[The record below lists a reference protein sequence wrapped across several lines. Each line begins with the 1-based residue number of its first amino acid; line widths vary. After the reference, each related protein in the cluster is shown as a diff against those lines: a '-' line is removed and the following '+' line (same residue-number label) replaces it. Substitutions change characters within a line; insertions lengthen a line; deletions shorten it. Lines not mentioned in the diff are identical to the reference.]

1 LQSNKQSYPT
11 TRRARIYTH
20 SLSVCLSVCPSLSL
34 TMSTMEAIFTGFI
47 QCINDERWEDLREF
61 ISFPLNLNEGNIVN
75 PDAFA
80 DRIRNTGR
88 IHIIVD
94 AITLNKHT
102 GYMGATSVSELRL
115 KDKDKGGEGQ
125 GQGQGQGVEEKTIMF
140 TEQYIL
146 KIEDGKITKLYTIP
160 DEDDHIRRQLADPT
174 YSPTP
179 DLIAT
184 HTANANRAPDEKKL
198 STRELEDLYR
208 AYIACINAQTT
219 ARDLPRF
226 CHDEVVHNAK
236 RHDLASY
243 RGLMEEAFAAVPDIV
258 FGIATVVAD
267 EDAQRVAARLEFS
280 GTPTG
285 PLAGVKPNGR
295 SVHFSEYVTYS
306 FRDGKIDRVWSIVD
320 WASYR
325 WQLSR
330 Y

>member
-1 LQSNKQSYPT
+1 
-11 TRRARIYTH
+11 
-20 SLSVCLSVCPSLSL
+20 
-34 TMSTMEAIFTGFI
+34 MEAIFTGFI

-61 ISFPLNLNEGNIVN
+61 ISFPLNLNEGNIVD

-80 DRIRNTGR
+80 DRIRNAGR
-88 IHIIVD
+88 IHIVVD
-94 AITLNKHT
+94 AITLNKHK
-102 GYMGATSVSELRL
+102 GYMGATSVCKLRV
-115 KDKDKGGEGQ
+115 KPPPSSSPSKAKEGGAGE
-125 GQGQGQGVEEKTIMF
+125 EEKTIMF

-146 KIEDGKITKLYTIP
+146 KIKDGKITKLYTIP
-160 DEDDHIRRQLADPT
+160 DEDEHIRRQLADPT

-179 DLIAT
+179 DLIAA
-184 HTANANRAPDEKKL
+184 HTTNTNTTRTPGGEKETKL
-198 STRELEDLYR
+198 STRGLGDVYR
-208 AYIACINAQTT
+208 AYIACINAQTM

-236 RHDLASY
+236 RHDLTSY
-243 RGLMEEAFAAVPDIV
+243 RGLMEETFAAIPDIV
-258 FGIATVVAD
+258 FGIAAVVAD
-267 EDAQRVAARLEFS
+267 EDAQRVAVRLAFS

-285 PLAGVKPNGR
+285 PLAGVQPNGR

-330 Y
+330 H